1 MHLWMKPERKGF
13 TMMKKLMTMLLLGC
27 SLALT
32 ATAEDKPAMEADAP
46 KATAKKAEKAPLPTV
61 TTDELATLID
71 GKKATVFDA
80 RIKKEDDKRRLPG
93 AATLSSVAHKD
104 VIENALPDKAA
115 AIVIYGLNK
124 EDEHPATLGR
134 RLVKMGYTNV
144 KIYADGIEGWTG
156 AGKKVEDVEKEK
168 KAP

>member
-1 MHLWMKPERKGF
+1 MK
-13 TMMKKLMTMLLLGC
+13 MKKLMTLLLLGC

-32 ATAEDKPAMEADAP
+32 ATAEEKSAMDGDAP
-46 KATAKKAEKAPLPTV
+46 KTAKKAEKVQVATV
-61 TTDELATLID
+61 TTDELSTLID
-71 GKKATVFDA
+71 GKKAVVFDA
-80 RIKKEDDKRRLPG
+80 RIKKDDDKRRLPG

-104 VIENALPDKAA
+104 VIETALPDKAA

-134 RLVKMGYTNV
+134 RLLKMGYPNV
-144 KIYADGIEGWTG
+144 KVYADGIEGWTA
-156 AGKKVEDVEKEK
+156 AGKKVEEVEKTK